1 MPVYEYRCRSCRRK
15 VSVLVKGFSGAG
27 DVTCNFCGSKD
38 LTRLFST
45 FATVRTDQDVYG
57 DILDDSTLVNRMMQ
71 NDPTALVEWSRRMG
85 GTEGEKAPEYQ
96 EMVERLERGES
107 YESVVPE
114 MQKRILGADSPGGPA
129 DDSGSGGE
137 D

>member
-1 MPVYEYRCRSCRRK
+1 MPVYEYRCKNCRRK

-27 DVTCNFCGSKD
+27 DVTCNFCGGKD

-45 FATVRTDQDVYG
+45 FATVRTDQDIYG
-57 DILDDSTLVNRMMQ
+57 DILDDSTLVNRMMH
-71 NDPTALVEWSRRMG
+71 NDPTAMVEWSRRMG

-107 YESVVPE
+107 YESVMPE
-114 MQKRILGADSPGGPA
+114 MQKRILGEEPVAG
-129 DDSGSGGE
+129 SGAESASGGE